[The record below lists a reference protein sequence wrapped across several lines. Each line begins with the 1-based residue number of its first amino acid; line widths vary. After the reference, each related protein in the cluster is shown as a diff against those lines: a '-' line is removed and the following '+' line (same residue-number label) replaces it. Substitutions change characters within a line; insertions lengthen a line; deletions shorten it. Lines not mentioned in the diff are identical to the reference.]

1 MDGHVAVRIG
11 RLPPTIELRFAP
23 ALRLEADL
31 VRLDRRLLLGEQKG
45 TGGKESWRPDSW
57 VIGG

>member
-1 MDGHVAVRIG
+1 MAVRIG